1 MEQEELLQKKNLV
14 AGMRQRGV
22 TYSLDFH
29 THEQHELLLLHGG
42 NCRFLVGNQ
51 LYYLQPGNLLMLDGM
66 TVHRA
71 YVYGDPEAYERSI
84 VRFQAEWLRPL
95 LKELKLEYLLDLFT
109 ENRNGII
116 RTFQKRDEDR
126 IERIMKEL
134 AYLYE
139 LEDNDLNDAR
149 RKLTLAHLLIQISVS
164 TEKIIHKEEMPRDEQ
179 TEIAERTTNFLFT
192 HYREPLTV
200 DDVAR
205 AVNLSKS
212 YLSHVFKSVTGYT
225 IMNYLMSYRLSQARN
240 QLLAERQKPIKQVSF
255 ENGFESEAHFSRY
268 FKQNF
273 GVSPS
278 QYRKE
283 QINLMGE
290 GESE

>member
-1 MEQEELLQKKNLV
+1 MEREEWVSSRNMIATMHQK
-14 AGMRQRGV
+14 GV

-51 LYYLQPGNLLMLDGM
+51 LYYLQPGNLLMLDGK

-71 YVYGDPEAYERSI
+71 YVYGDPETYERSI
-84 VRFQAEWLRPL
+84 VRFQAKWLRPL
-95 LKELKLEYLLDLFT
+95 LKELQLESLLDLFA

-116 RTFQKRDEDR
+116 RTFQKRDEAR
-126 IERIMKEL
+126 VERIMTEL
-134 AYLYE
+134 EYLSD
-139 LEDNDLNDAR
+139 LEDNVMNEAR
-149 RKLTLAHLLIQISVS
+149 KKLTLAHLLIQISVS

-179 TEIAERTTNFLFT
+179 TEIAEKTTNFLFT

-205 AVNLSKS
+205 GVNLSKS
-212 YLSHVFKSVTGYT
+212 YLSHVFKNVTGYT
-225 IMNYLMSYRLSQARN
+225 IMNYLMSYRLSRART
-240 QLLAERQKPIKQVSF
+240 QLLEEPQKPIKQVSY

-268 FKQNF
+268 FKQNI
-273 GVSPS
+273 GQSPS
-278 QYRKE
+278 KYRKE
-283 QINLMGE
+283 HTNLLDE
-290 GESE
+290 GESL